1 MKQKIF
7 TYDYMHNTSYFSIED
22 DHKQEELVY
31 HSTVRYSSPPSV
43 FMSSK
48 VGRLRP
54 LHACRSFSK
63 GPFRRGSRLE
73 GC

>member
-31 HSTVRYSSPPSV
+31 HSTVR
-43 FMSSK
+43 
-48 VGRLRP
+48 
-54 LHACRSFSK
+54 
-63 GPFRRGSRLE
+63 
-73 GC
+73 